1 MEIGLAVGSAFLSSA
16 LNALFDR
23 LAPHGDLLN
32 MFQKHKHHVR
42 LLKKL
47 KMTLRGLQ
55 IVLSD
60 AENKQASNP
69 SVSDWL
75 NELRDAVDSAE
86 NLIEEVNYE
95 ALRLKVEGQHQNFA
109 ETSNQQVSDLNLR
122 LSDEFFH
129 NIKDKLEDTIETL
142 KDLQEQI
149 GLLGLK
155 EYFGSTKQETRR
167 PSTSVDDESDIFGR
181 QSEIEDLIDRL
192 LSEDASGKKLTVIPI
207 VGMGG
212 LGKTTLAKAVYNDE
226 RVKNHFGL
234 KAWYCVSEGYDA
246 LRITKGLLQ
255 KIGKFDS
262 KDVHNNLNQLQV
274 KLKDSLKGKKF
285 LTDKLEDTIETLKDL
300 QEQIGLLGLKE
311 YFGSTKQETRRPST
325 SVDDES
331 DIFGRQSEIEDLI
344 DRLLSEDASG
354 KKLTVIPIVGMG
366 GLGKTTLAKAVY
378 NDERVKNH
386 FGLKAWYCVSEGYD
400 ALRITKGLLQKIGKF
415 DSKDVHNNLNQLQV
429 KLKDSLKG
437 KKFLT
442 VLDDVWNDNYN
453 EWDDLRNI
461 FVYKEI

>member
-109 ETSNQQVSDLNLR
+109 ETSN
-122 LSDEFFH
+122 
-129 NIKDKLEDTIETL
+129 
-142 KDLQEQI
+142 
-149 GLLGLK
+149 
-155 EYFGSTKQETRR
+155 KQ
-167 PSTSVDDESDIFGR
+167 
-181 QSEIEDLIDRL
+181 
-192 LSEDASGKKLTVIPI
+192 
-207 VGMGG
+207 
-212 LGKTTLAKAVYNDE
+212 
-226 RVKNHFGL
+226 
-234 KAWYCVSEGYDA
+234 
-246 LRITKGLLQ
+246 
-255 KIGKFDS
+255 
-262 KDVHNNLNQLQV
+262 
-274 KLKDSLKGKKF
+274 
-285 LTDKLEDTIETLKDL
+285 DKLEDTIETLKDL